1 MYEVNIP
8 LEKLLEAS
16 DGSIYKIAIL
26 AAKRAI
32 ALTDGEKPLIDKPGE
47 KVLDNALREI
57 RNGKIK
63 VKAKVKV
70 KAKEKEKE
78 KAKEKK

>member
-1 MYEVNIP
+1 MHEVNVP

-16 DGSIYKIAIL
+16 GGSIYKITIL

-32 ALTDGEKPLIDKPGE
+32 SLTDGEKPLIEKPGE

-63 VKAKVKV
+63 VK
-70 KAKEKEKE
+70 
-78 KAKEKK
+78 KKK

>member
-1 MYEVNIP
+1 MSEINIP

-16 DGSIYKIAIL
+16 DGSIYKITIL

-32 ALTDGEKPLIDKPGE
+32 ALTDGEKSLIDKPSE
-47 KVLDNALREI
+47 KVLDNALKEI

-63 VKAKVKV
+63 VKAKK
-70 KAKEKEKE
+70 
-78 KAKEKK
+78 

>member
-1 MYEVNIP
+1 MHEINVP

-16 DGSIYKIAIL
+16 DGSIYKITIL

-32 ALTDGEKPLIDKPGE
+32 SLTDGEKPLIEKPGE

-63 VKAKVKV
+63 VKTTK
-70 KAKEKEKE
+70 
-78 KAKEKK
+78 

>member
-1 MYEVNIP
+1 MYEVSIP

-16 DGSIYKIAIL
+16 GGSIYKVTIL

-32 ALTDGEKPLIDKPGE
+32 TLTDGEKPLNDKPSE

-57 RNGKIK
+57 RDGKIK
-63 VKAKVKV
+63 VKT
-70 KAKEKEKE
+70 
-78 KAKEKK
+78 KK